1 MTPHL
6 QHNGGIDVEANSG
19 SGLAS
24 WERLPGY
31 VFRPYRGHDDH
42 GAMAGVRL
50 GCAQRDRADARS
62 VVEGIPTAAEIAESC
77 AKLDDPSENQ
87 VLVEH
92 DGGVV
97 GYSTIRWWHERDG
110 TWLYLHRGYL
120 LPEHRGQGIGSAM
133 LSWAESRIRQL
144 VQQHGTAQT
153 AVIGANAM
161 ASEQEATALLLET
174 GYRRVFSLVE
184 LELSDLRQL
193 SDGKPLPAGIRVGA
207 VDPSSYRAA
216 WKTVVDSY
224 ADAAFTQRW
233 TFESFL
239 ATADPT
245 CWRAAWDGEI
255 MAGVA
260 LCSIRRHDP
269 AVGEVEELS
278 VRAESRRLGLGRA
291 LLLDGLRCLRE
302 HGAETARL
310 YTGTANPHR
319 SYDLYESVGFRC
331 QNEHVRYRK
340 PIAV

>member
-1 MTPHL
+1 MS
-6 QHNGGIDVEANSG
+6 VNSG
-19 SGLAS
+19 NGLAS
-24 WERLPGY
+24 LEQLPGY
-31 VFRPYRGHDDH
+31 VLRPYHGHEDH
-42 GAMAGVRL
+42 GAMAAVRL
-50 GCAQRDRADARS
+50 GCAERDRIEARS
-62 VVEGIPTAAEIAESC
+62 VVEGLPTAAEIAEAS
-77 AKLDDPSENQ
+77 AKLEDPSENQ
-87 VLVEH
+87 ALVEH
-92 DGGVV
+92 NGGVV
-97 GYSTIRWWHERDG
+97 GYSTIRRWQERDG

-120 LPEHRGQGIGSAM
+120 LPEHRGQGIGSA
-133 LSWAESRIRQL
+133 LLNWAESRIRQL

-153 AVIGANAM
+153 AVLGANAM
-161 ASEQEATALLLET
+161 ASEQDATALLLDS

-184 LELSDLRQL
+184 LELADLRQL
-193 SDGKPLPAGIRVGA
+193 PDGKPLPAGIRVGA

-224 ADAAFTQRW
+224 AEAAFTERW

-245 CWRAAWDGEI
+245 CWRAAWDRED

-260 LCSIRRHDP
+260 LCSIHRQD
-269 AVGEVEELS
+269 ATVGEVEELS
-278 VRAESRRLGLGRA
+278 VRKESRRLGLGRA

-319 SYDLYESVGFRC
+319 SYDLYESVGFRR

-340 PIAV
+340 PITV